1 MDEPSNRNGRNG
13 SRPIFMKR
21 DLLESIGLDA
31 SPLELAAKA
40 VLRGELDR
48 VEVHPCDEG
57 DDVVAA
63 RHLTQEMKILLSA
76 LTGYK
81 LSK

>member
-1 MDEPSNRNGRNG
+1 
-13 SRPIFMKR
+13 MKR

-31 SPLELAAKA
+31 SPLDRE
-40 VLRGELDR
+40 ELDR

-81 LSK
+81 LSN

>member
-1 MDEPSNRNGRNG
+1 
-13 SRPIFMKR
+13 
-21 DLLESIGLDA
+21 
-31 SPLELAAKA
+31 LAAKA
-40 VLRGELDR
+40 VLRKELDR